1 MLNQQQA
8 YGDLIEALQ
17 VFCREELRREPRR
30 IRVDLDNKMALI
42 LLEQFFSSAEIEA
55 DQQGAKAENTYEEWL
70 RDVLKP
76 RIQLMVERATRQ
88 QVALAQV
95 YIDFPVGNIIG
106 VFVFTENLKR
116 RGV

>member
-1 MLNQQQA
+1 MFNQQQA

-17 VFCREELRREPRR
+17 SFCREELGREPRR
-30 IRVDLDNKMALI
+30 IRVDLDNNMALI
-42 LLEQFFSSAEIEA
+42 LLEQFLLPSEIEA
-55 DQQGAKAENTYEEWL
+55 DQQGTEAEKTYEEWL

-76 RIQLMVERATRQ
+76 RLQSIVEEATRQ
-88 QVALAQV
+88 QVALAQI

-116 RGV
+116 RRA